1 MILFDHLNLAMFS
14 GKGGVGK
21 STISSGFACRWA
33 KQFPQEKILL
43 VSTDPAHSL
52 GDILQLDVSDDPTR
66 LETIPNL
73 YVRNLDAQR
82 LLAEFKDRYGDTLEL
97 LVERGSFVEGEDL
110 TPVWDLDWPG
120 LDELMGL
127 LEIQRLFSDQE
138 YDRVVVDMAPS
149 GHTLN
154 LFELM
159 DFLDEMLETLELFQE
174 KHRYMS
180 QTFSGKYTPDQADDF
195 LKKLQQELSAGRKLL
210 QNKESTACLGVAI
223 AEPMSFVETKRFI
236 EALDK
241 LQISCGGIFVN
252 QIVANTQDTDRVL
265 EQQEVISKFTDLAG
279 DRPLWLLFEQQQELL
294 GATNLSNLLDKLQPP
309 EAYQVDSSM
318 EQNISFPKGV
328 EPGLPD
334 FISLGRRLII
344 VGGKGGVGKT
354 TISATIAY
362 GLAEKYPEKKIRVI
376 SIDPAHSLGDAFGM
390 SLGHEPQSL
399 KSNLTAQEIDA
410 QAVLDQ
416 FREDYLWE
424 LAAMMSGDNP
434 DNDSGIEIAYAP
446 KAWRN
451 IVEQALPGV
460 DEMLSLLN
468 AIALLEE
475 QEEDL
480 IIIDTAPTGH
490 LLRFLEMPTALADW
504 LAWIFKLWIK
514 YQKVLGRTEFMG
526 RLRKLRQQVVKAQ
539 KIFKDPTQTEFIGV
553 TLAGAGVVA
562 ETKRLYS
569 AIQEKGIPQ
578 NYLILNRFTEEKD
591 IDHQEFPG
599 VQIIRLPLLPRL
611 VQPMKR
617 IEGAANCLFDCNQ
630 LVVGT
635 QQPTVKSQPLAV
647 KA

>member
-1 MILFDHLNLAMFS
+1 MIFFDRLNLAMFS

-52 GDILQLDVSDDPTR
+52 EDVLQLDVGDRPNNLD
-66 LETIPNL
+66 TIPNL
-73 YVRNLDAQR
+73 YVRNLDAER
-82 LLAEFKDRYGDTLEL
+82 LLVDFKERYGDTLEL

-127 LEIQRLFSDQE
+127 LEIQRLFSDKE

-154 LFELM
+154 LFKLM

-180 QTFSGKYTPDQADDF
+180 KTFSGKYTPDEADDF
-195 LKKLQQELSAGRKLL
+195 LKDLQEELSAGRELL
-210 QNKESTACLGVAI
+210 QGNESTACLAIAI
-223 AEPMSFVETKRFI
+223 AEPMSFLETRRFI
-236 EALDK
+236 EGLDK
-241 LQISCGGIFVN
+241 LEIACGGIFIN
-252 QIVANTQDTDRVL
+252 QVIENTQDSDRAL
-265 EQQEVISKFTDLAG
+265 EQEDIISKFTDLAG
-279 DRPLWLLFEQQQELL
+279 DKPLWLLFEQQKELL
-294 GATNLSNLLDKLQPP
+294 GEAAVSELLDKIQPP
-309 EAYQVDSSM
+309 EAYQIDSNLA
-318 EQNISFPKGV
+318 QNVSFPDKID
-328 EPGLPD
+328 PGLPD
-334 FISLGRRLII
+334 FISLGRRLIL

-354 TISATIAY
+354 TTSATIAY
-362 GLAEKYPEKKIRVI
+362 GMAEKYPDKNIRII

-390 SLGHEPQSL
+390 SLGHEPTNI
-399 KSNLTAQEIDA
+399 KANLTAQEIDA
-410 QAVLDQ
+410 QEILDR
-416 FREDYLWE
+416 FREEYLWE

-434 DNDSGIEIAYAP
+434 DNDSAIEIAYGP

-468 AIALLEE
+468 AISLLEE
-475 QEEDL
+475 ETEDL

-504 LAWIFKLWIK
+504 LAWIFKLWMK

-526 RLRKLRQQVVKAQ
+526 RLRKLRQRVVKAQ
-539 KIFKDPTQTEFIGV
+539 KIFKDPEQTEFIGV
-553 TLAGAGVVA
+553 TLARSGVIA
-562 ETKRLYS
+562 EAKRLYA
-569 AIQEKGIPQ
+569 AIDEKGIAQ
-578 NYLILNRFTEEKD
+578 NYLILNRFTGDRD
-591 IDHQEFPG
+591 ISKEDFPELE
-599 VQIIRLPLLPRL
+599 IIRLPMLPRS
-611 VQPMKR
+611 VEPIVR
-617 IEGAANCLFDCNQ
+617 IEGAANCLFELKQ
-630 LVVGT
+630 LT
-635 QQPTVKSQPLAV
+635 MSS
-647 KA
+647 

>member
-1 MILFDHLNLAMFS
+1 MILFDRLKLAMFS

-52 GDILQLDVSDDPTR
+52 GDILQLEVSDRAINLDS
-66 LETIPNL
+66 ISNL
-73 YVRNLDAQR
+73 YVRNLDAER
-82 LLAEFKDRYGDTLEL
+82 LLKDFKERYGNTLEL

-127 LEIQRLFSDQE
+127 LEIQRLFSNNE

-154 LFELM
+154 FFELM

-180 QTFSGKYTPDQADDF
+180 LTFSGKYTPDEADDF
-195 LKKLQQELSAGRKLL
+195 LKTFQEELSAGRKLL
-210 QNKESTACLGVAI
+210 QGNESTACLVVAI
-223 AEPMSFVETKRFI
+223 AEPMSFLETRRFI
-236 EALDK
+236 EGLEK
-241 LQISCGGIFVN
+241 LQIPCGGIFLN
-252 QIVANTQDTDRVL
+252 QIVADTQDIDRAL
-265 EQQEVISKFTDLAG
+265 EQQEVVCKFTNLAG

-294 GATNLSNLLDKLQPP
+294 GESAVSDLLEKIRSP
-309 EAYQVDSSM
+309 EDYPIDSSLAK
-318 EQNISFPKGV
+318 NISFPERI
-328 EPGLPD
+328 EPTLPD
-334 FISLGRRLII
+334 FISLGRRLIL

-362 GLAEKYPEKKIRVI
+362 GMAEKYPDKNIRII
-376 SIDPAHSLGDAFGM
+376 SIDPAHSLGDALGM
-390 SLGHEPQSL
+390 TLGHEPQSI
-399 KSNLTAQEIDA
+399 KHNLQAQEVDA
-410 QAVLDQ
+410 KEILEQ
-416 FREDYLWE
+416 FREEYLWE

-434 DNDSGIEIAYAP
+434 DNDSGIAIAYGP

-468 AIALLEE
+468 AIALLEDE
-475 QEEDL
+475 KEDL

-504 LAWIFKLWIK
+504 LAWIFKLWMK

-526 RLRKLRQQVVKAQ
+526 RLRKLRQKVVKAQ
-539 KIFKDPTQTEFIGV
+539 KIFKDPAQTEFLGV
-553 TLAGAGVVA
+553 TLARSGVVA
-562 ETKRLYS
+562 ETKRLYT
-569 AIQEKGIPQ
+569 AMEEKGIAQ
-578 NYLILNRFTEEKD
+578 NYVVLNRFTGEKD
-591 IDHQEFPG
+591 ISNEEFPG
-599 VQIIRLPLLPRL
+599 VEIIRLPMLPRS
-611 VQPMKR
+611 VKPIAR
-617 IEGAANCLFDCNQ
+617 IEGAANCLFELKQ
-630 LVVGT
+630 LAM
-635 QQPTVKSQPLAV
+635 K
-647 KA
+647 

>member
-1 MILFDHLNLAMFS
+1 MVFFESLNLAMFS

-52 GDILQLDVSDDPTR
+52 GDVLKLDVSDR
-66 LETIPNL
+66 ANSLQEIPNL
-73 YVRNLDAQR
+73 YVRNLDAER
-82 LLAEFKDRYGDTLEL
+82 LLVDFKERYGDTLEL

-127 LEIQRLFSDQE
+127 LEIQRLFGDGE

-154 LFELM
+154 LFNLM

-180 QTFSGKYTPDQADDF
+180 KTFSGKYTPDEADQF
-195 LKKLQQELSAGRKLL
+195 LKDLQQELEAGRKLL
-210 QNKESTACLGVAI
+210 QKNEKTACIAVAI
-223 AEPMSFVETKRFI
+223 AEPMSFLETRRFI
-236 EALDK
+236 SGLDE
-241 LQISCGGIFVN
+241 LDIACGGIFIN
-252 QIVANTQDTDRVL
+252 QVIANTQDSDRAL
-265 EQQEVISKFTDLAG
+265 EQKDTIDKFIDIAV
-279 DRPLWLLFEQQQELL
+279 DKPLWLLFEQQQELL
-294 GATNLSNLLDKLQPP
+294 GATAVSNLLDEIQSPD
-309 EAYQVDSSM
+309 AYQIDTNL
-318 EQNISFPKGV
+318 EKNISFPERV

-334 FISLGRRLII
+334 YISLGRRLIL

-354 TISATIAY
+354 TTSATIAY
-362 GLAEKYPEKKIRVI
+362 GMAEKYPEKNIRII

-390 SLGHEPQSL
+390 ELGHQPVNITT
-399 KSNLTAQEIDA
+399 NLTAQEIDA
-410 QAVLDQ
+410 QEILDK
-416 FREDYLWE
+416 FREEYLWE

-434 DNDSGIEIAYAP
+434 DSDSAIEIAYGP

-468 AIALLEE
+468 AISLLEAE
-475 QEEDL
+475 TEDL

-504 LAWIFKLWIK
+504 LAWIFKLWMK

-526 RLRKLRQQVVKAQ
+526 RLRKLRQKVIKAQ

-553 TLAGAGVVA
+553 TLARAGVIA
-562 ETKRLYS
+562 EAKRRYA
-569 AIQEKGIPQ
+569 AIDEKGIAQ
-578 NYLILNRFTEEKD
+578 NQLVLNRFTPEKD
-591 IDHQEFPG
+591 ISAAEFPG
-599 VQIIRLPLLPRL
+599 LEIIRLPMLPRS
-611 VQPMKR
+611 VEPIER
-617 IEGAANCLFDCNQ
+617 IKGAANCLFDLQQ
-630 LVVGT
+630 LSV
-635 QQPTVKSQPLAV
+635 SS
-647 KA
+647 